1 MRIMNYWGIF
11 QALLGIWLF
20 VSPFAIGFEQLTPLA
35 LNSMIIGGVVAV
47 TGLGA
52 FFFEFY
58 HREGICKL
66 EEAEKKAS

>member
-1 MRIMNYWGIF
+1 
-11 QALLGIWLF
+11 
-20 VSPFAIGFEQLTPLA
+20 
-35 LNSMIIGGVVAV
+35 MIIGAVVAV

-52 FFFEFY
+52 FLFEFY

>member
-1 MRIMNYWGIF
+1 MRIMNYWAVF

-20 VSPFAIGFEQLTPLA
+20 ISPFAIGFEELTPTA
-35 LNSMIIGGVVAV
+35 INSMIVGAVVAV

-52 FFFEFY
+52 FLFEFY

-66 EEAEKKAS
+66 EEIEKRAS